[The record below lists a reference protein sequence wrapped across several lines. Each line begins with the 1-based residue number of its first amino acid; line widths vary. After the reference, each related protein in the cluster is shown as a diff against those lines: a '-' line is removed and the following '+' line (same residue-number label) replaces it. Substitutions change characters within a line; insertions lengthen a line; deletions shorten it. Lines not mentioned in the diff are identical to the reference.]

1 MFAVAEALVA
11 LSFSVT
17 VAQSEAPDRQAGSSC
32 VNVWTEARYVNY
44 AYDHMVHLQNVCPD
58 DHTCTVSTDVNP
70 KAADVLVRAREHV
83 EVLTYRGSPARTFVA
98 TVTCN

>member
-11 LSFSVT
+11 LSVSVT
-17 VAQSEAPDRQAGSSC
+17 VAHSGAPDPRATPAC

-44 AYDHMVHLQNVCPD
+44 AYDHFVHLQNVCPE

-70 KAADVLVRAREHV
+70 KPADVVVHAREHV
-83 EVLTYRGSPARTFVA
+83 EVLTYRGSPARTFIA